1 MKKEK
6 IKIFLLYFFLIA
18 GGLWQI
24 LGFFTETM
32 KILASPIIIVI
43 SVLCFWESLE
53 FQNSKS
59 KFINW
64 SILVVTL
71 SFLVEFVGVKSGL
84 IFGAYDYGEILQP
97 QISNVPIAIGFAW
110 LLMLLSSVAIWQ
122 KLNEKLKIKNIFL
135 ISIFVSVLMVIF
147 DFFMEPAAIK
157 LNYWTWEAVSVPF
170 QNYLAWFLISYFF
183 LILGFYFKI
192 FEKEQSRFVFHT
204 FFAQLIYFGM
214 VILK

>member
-6 IKIFLLYFFLIA
+6 IKIILLYFFLIT